1 METVLWLLSFDFPLG
16 KHKAFSRFLTAWIF
30 FWGGEASTF
39 AITDRCEEVGE
50 VLRRP
55 DLRQPRPVRGA
66 QLLRLGPGLHGAPG
80 DVQAARVG
88 RVVGGGVRGAGGRG
102 GGGGWNAKKG
112 RYMIT
117 PLQANGTFRKAS
129 YLPLETRTIT
139 IATGAKLQIAAP
151 LWRGIVRWR
160 RRWRSG

>member
-1 METVLWLLSFDFPLG
+1 M
-16 KHKAFSRFLTAWIF
+16 H
-30 FWGGEASTF
+30 FWDVGTL
-39 AITDRCEEVGE
+39 AITDRGEEVGE

-102 GGGGWNAKKG
+102 GGGGWNKK
-112 RYMIT
+112 
-117 PLQANGTFRKAS
+117 K
-129 YLPLETRTIT
+129 
-139 IATGAKLQIAAP
+139 
-151 LWRGIVRWR
+151 RGEI
-160 RRWRSG
+160 